1 MSIDNSIVRKVGKL
15 AKIKIKESEENKLLD
30 ELNNILGW
38 VDELKKV
45 DTEGVEPMLSVF
57 NESMNMRE
65 DKSDSKFSNNL
76 AKILLGS
83 ISIFLGI
90 VFKIFLVYKNLNI
103 FS

>member
-57 NESMNMRE
+57 NESMQMRE
-65 DKSDSKFSNNL
+65 DQAESNFDNSQ
-76 AKILLGS
+76 ILDNSPESNSG
-83 ISIFLGI
+83 FF
-90 VFKIFLVYKNLNI
+90 VVPKVVE
-103 FS
+103 

>member
-15 AKIKIKESEENKLLD
+15 AKIKIKESEENKLLG

-57 NESMNMRE
+57 NESMN
-65 DKSDSKFSNNL
+65 KSF
-76 AKILLGS
+76 
-83 ISIFLGI
+83 I
-90 VFKIFLVYKNLNI
+90 V
-103 FS
+103 

>member
-57 NESMNMRE
+57 NESMNMRD
-65 DKSDSKFSNNL
+65 DKSYSKFSNNL
-76 AKILLGS
+76 IT
-83 ISIFLGI
+83 
-90 VFKIFLVYKNLNI
+90 KNSPEKKAG
-103 FS
+103 FFVVPKVVE